1 MYHIEESD
9 VVQLLKALDN
19 KKRKKLTDHILPYLQ
34 NVNKKQSRTNHQIFA
49 YSISFAPKFNQKK
62 FSKTNL
68 LRAIPSIASETEI
81 QFNKRMS
88 VIKQA
93 ILQFIVEEVL
103 QKNEN
108 EIATLIYLLDFLVM
122 KF

>member
-34 NVNKKQSRTNHQIFA
+34 NVNKKQSRTNHRIFA
-49 YSISFAPKFNQKK
+49 YINTFAFKFNQKE

-68 LRAIPSIASETEI
+68 LSAIPNISKETDI
-81 QFNKRMS
+81 KFNKRMS
-88 VIKQA
+88 IIKQD
-93 ILQFIVEEVL
+93 IL
-103 QKNEN
+103 
-108 EIATLIYLLDFLVM
+108 
-122 KF
+122 